1 MKYTNILKQSWDIT
15 WKNKYLWFFGLFAA
29 LLGNGGDLDII
40 VRGFDHDNKFFMFG
54 WQQFSQ
60 TGIFNKN
67 IFANIA
73 LLSVKEP
80 LTLFLSLGTLLIF
93 TFMVGFLIWM
103 IISSQIA
110 IVSNSVRIITGKK
123 HNIKEGIKKGEE
135 NFWKVFIFSFILFA
149 LFIKEAM
156 LQSVIYVVL
165 FILFLILAV
174 ILSFI
179 IKYAICFVIIKGY
192 TVINSLRAGWCL
204 FVKNW
209 LISLEMAF
217 LLFVLNFLVVF
228 LLAPFFFVFLI
239 FSKVVLY
246 FGVWFLF
253 VSSACL
259 FLLIVALVGA
269 ILSTFQISSWTSLFV
284 GLISRGGVSKL
295 IRLFEKNKN

>member
-123 HNIKEGIKKGEE
+123 HSIKKGEE
-135 NFWKVFIFSFILFA
+135 NFWKVFILNMLLKLSIFFIFSFILFA

-165 FILFLILAV
+165 FILVFGFYL
-174 ILSFI
+174 
-179 IKYAICFVIIKGY
+179 YP
-192 TVINSLRAGWCL
+192 
-204 FVKNW
+204 
-209 LISLEMAF
+209 
-217 LLFVLNFLVVF
+217 LLV
-228 LLAPFFFVFLI
+228 
-239 FSKVVLY
+239 Y
-246 FGVWFLF
+246 FY
-253 VSSACL
+253 
-259 FLLIVALVGA
+259 
-269 ILSTFQISSWTSLFV
+269 
-284 GLISRGGVSKL
+284 
-295 IRLFEKNKN
+295 

>member
-110 IVSNSVRIITGKK
+110 IVSNISCY
-123 HNIKEGIKKGEE
+123 
-135 NFWKVFIFSFILFA
+135 F
-149 LFIKEAM
+149 
-156 LQSVIYVVL
+156 VIYY
-165 FILFLILAV
+165 
-174 ILSFI
+174 
-179 IKYAICFVIIKGY
+179 KICNMFCDY
-192 TVINSLRAGWCL
+192 
-204 FVKNW
+204 
-209 LISLEMAF
+209 
-217 LLFVLNFLVVF
+217 
-228 LLAPFFFVFLI
+228 
-239 FSKVVLY
+239 
-246 FGVWFLF
+246 
-253 VSSACL
+253 
-259 FLLIVALVGA
+259 
-269 ILSTFQISSWTSLFV
+269 
-284 GLISRGGVSKL
+284 
-295 IRLFEKNKN
+295 